1 MSGVA
6 KNQGGDNRRW
16 ESSDAVEAWRKIA
29 TVRVQVLAAATESML
44 DLAGVVSGAS
54 VLDVAAGSGD
64 QTLAAAHRVG
74 PTGSVLATD
83 ISDGMLQ
90 SAQEAARQ
98 AGLGNVMTRVMDVES
113 LALAPGSVDAVIC
126 RMGLML
132 FPNVQRALTKI
143 HQVLKPSGRFAALVF
158 SVPDK
163 NPFFSI
169 PATIIRRSGNLPML
183 KIGEQGEWAL
193 SSPVVFGDALKVAG
207 FYDVTVDNILLSYRF
222 ASMTDVMAF
231 QRNMVDNMHL
241 MNRLDETQREPTWSE
256 IKEALRPFEVPTG
269 VEIPGELLLG
279 GGTK

>member
-1 MSGVA
+1 MSG
-6 KNQGGDNRRW
+6 
-16 ESSDAVEAWRKIA
+16 
-29 TVRVQVLAAATESML
+29 ATESML

-169 PATIIRRSGNLPML
+169 PAGNLPML

-193 SSPVVFGDALKVAG
+193 SSPVVFGDALKVAC